1 VLKKAGIV
9 VATAA
14 AGLLAMSPLAF
25 AGDKDD
31 HDGHHHHHRHH
42 GGVSIEDS
50 EDVDVQKTVV
60 KDNEV
65 CNNEGQNNESKIV
78 NVFHYLPPG
87 TAGALEPLTNAV
99 TQTSTPVNL
108 QCNDIDI
115 DLLGGEPPVVP
126 PPAPPAP
133 PAV

>member
-25 AGDKDD
+25 AGDNDD
-31 HDGHHHHHRHH
+31 HDGHHHRHH

-50 EDVDVQKTVV
+50 ENVDVEKTVV

-65 CNNEGQNNESKIV
+65 CNNEGQNNKSRIV
-78 NVFHYLPPG
+78 NVFRYLPPG
-87 TAGALEPLTNAV
+87 TTGVLEGLDNTV
-99 TQTSTPVNL
+99 TQTNASENV
-108 QCNDIDI
+108 QCNDIDVEG
-115 DLLGGEPPVVP
+115 LGGVP
-126 PPAPPAP
+126 ILG
-133 PAV
+133 